1 VRDRGQCQQLR
12 CHARN
17 KLKHTFLE
25 TTTLTIT
32 AVVDIWAGTDEGT
45 LAVERLGNTENC
57 KCIIQLR
64 GYLGL
69 LPRG

>member
-1 VRDRGQCQQLR
+1 MLEI
-12 CHARN
+12 N
-17 KLKHTFLE
+17 KLNRTFLE

-32 AVVDIWAGTDEGT
+32 AVVDIRAGTDVGT

-57 KCIIQLR
+57 KRTVHDHQLL

-69 LPRG
+69 LRRR

>member
-1 VRDRGQCQQLR
+1 MLEI
-12 CHARN
+12 N
-17 KLKHTFLE
+17 KLKRTFLE

-32 AVVDIWAGTDEGT
+32 AVVDIWAGTDVGT

-57 KCIIQLR
+57 RCTIHDLQFL